1 MATAT
6 QEPGELNLSL
16 VQGDDFG
23 TLLDLS
29 IDTTGYTFE
38 ASVYSLVN
46 GEELV
51 APNVT
56 EVDAELGQWNLSMTA
71 EETAGLPAGTLGIR
85 ITWTTPGDSVRRF
98 LQGVCEVKR

>member
-29 IDTTGYTFE
+29 IDTTGYTIA
-38 ASVYSLVN
+38 ASIYSLLTGV
-46 GEELV
+46 ELL
-51 APNVT
+51 APTVT
-56 EVDAELGQWNLSMTA
+56 EVDAEVGQWNLSMTA
-71 EETAGLPAGTLGIR
+71 EQTAELPAGTLGIKV
-85 ITWTTPGDSVRRF
+85 IWTTPGDDVRRF